1 MIERLRVGLMLPL
14 FSGNWDKVMSAAREA
29 EELGFDGVFA
39 FDHLFRMGGRPDQPS
54 IDAFATL
61 AAVAA
66 ATSRIAVGTLVCRA
80 GLRPAG
86 MVAKMAATIQEISG
100 GRMILGMGAG
110 DDGNALE
117 HRVFGFEGVPAADR
131 HDHLT
136 ETVGA
141 LSALFRGDAWEGG
154 RLVGPIAGP
163 LLPPPEPPVPI
174 WVGGV
179 SDRMVRIAARH
190 ADAWNGWG
198 LDPDR
203 FAVKTAVLRREADGR
218 PVEATWA
225 GIAVVGKDRE
235 EAASLLD
242 ARARD
247 GRPVDVGGSPEEV
260 AATLRSYRATG
271 ATWAVLLPA
280 GPPGRRGVIAEH
292 VLPALA

>member
-1 MIERLRVGLMLPL
+1 MLPL
-14 FSGNWDKVMSAAREA
+14 FSGDWDKVLSAAREA

-66 ATSRIAVGTLVCRA
+66 ATSRIAIGTLVCRA

-86 MVAKMAATIQEISG
+86 MVAKLAATIQEISG

-117 HRVFGFEGVPAADR
+117 HRVFGFEGVPAPDR
-131 HDHLT
+131 HEHLT
-136 ETVGA
+136 ETVAA
-141 LSALFRGDAWEGG
+141 LTALFEGESWDGG
-154 RLVGPIAGP
+154 RLVGPVAGP
-163 LLPPPEPPVPI
+163 LLAPPDPAVPV

-179 SDRMVRIAARH
+179 SDAMVAIAAHH
-190 ADAWNGWG
+190 ASAWNGWG
-198 LDPDR
+198 LGVER
-203 FAVKTAVLRREADGR
+203 FAAKVSVLRREADGR
-218 PVEATWA
+218 RVEATWA

-235 EAASLLD
+235 EATELLD
-242 ARARD
+242 GRVRD
-247 GRPVDVGGSPEEV
+247 GRPVDLGGSPGEV
-260 AATLRSYRATG
+260 AATLRSLHGTG
-271 ATWAVLLPA
+271 ATWAVLLAA
-280 GPPGRRGVIAEH
+280 GPPGRRRILAEQ